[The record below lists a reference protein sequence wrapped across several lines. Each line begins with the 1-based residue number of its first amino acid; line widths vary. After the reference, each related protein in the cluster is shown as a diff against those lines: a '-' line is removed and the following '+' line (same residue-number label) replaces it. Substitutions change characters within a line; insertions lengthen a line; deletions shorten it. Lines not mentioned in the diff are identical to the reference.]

1 MIRVLSVSASCG
13 ALALSLACS
22 SGGAGAVPQTT
33 ATPAAPSAAESAP
46 AAAGTN
52 TTTPA
57 SSEPTAGQLAA
68 AGQGVFSQKCASCHG
83 DQGQGLI
90 GPALIGSSAALTPYA
105 TGRGLYDFISTNMP
119 QNAPGSLSPD
129 EYLQV
134 VSLILVRNAFVDP
147 QAPGSQDSL
156 GGVQIRR

>member
-1 MIRVLSVSASCG
+1 MIRVVTISASSA

-33 ATPAAPSAAESAP
+33 ATPVASSAAESAP
-46 AAAGTN
+46 ATAGTN
-52 TTTPA
+52 TNTPA
-57 SSEPTAGQLAA
+57 RGEPTAGQLAT

-105 TGRGLYDFISTNMP
+105 TGRGLYDFVSTNMP

-134 VSLILVRNAFVDP
+134 VSFILVRNAFVDP
-147 QAPGSQDSL
+147 QVPLSQDKL
-156 GGVQIRR
+156 AGVQVRH